1 MNPTRPH
8 TRKIKRGHIRPKT
21 VQTVTHAGENPR
33 FGGPKNKQ
41 CWGFYGMR
49 YGQLGGKESG
59 WKSDWND
66 DGGAAGKEAVDRC
79 LEWRVSYVNTAA
91 NNLHRVTPAKTTTSR
106 QRGQDQTLL
115 VCKEELLGCTAVV
128 VFFRR
133 LRTAQQ
139 QRPLTICAW
148 LQGLISRP
156 AGSTTT
162 LPRIGSCW
170 PGAK

>member
-1 MNPTRPH
+1 MQEKPPDSVG
-8 TRKIKRGHIRPKT
+8 RKTSSVG
-21 VQTVTHAGENPR
+21 
-33 FGGPKNKQ
+33 
-41 CWGFYGMR
+41 GFYGMR

-91 NNLHRVTPAKTTTSR
+91 NNLHRVTPAKQQPRDNGDKTKRSLSAKR
-106 QRGQDQTLL
+106 D
-115 VCKEELLGCTAVV
+115 CWAVRRLV

-170 PGAK
+170 PGTK